1 MIAFALEPLRSF
13 KAAMA
18 ANTFAL
24 VRGGLLTAFFFLAK
38 ADFLTTRRVLALAIF
53 ECEFFHGA
61 QKVRLNGSRTCS
73 K

>member
-24 VRGGLLTAFFFLAK
+24 VRGGLLTALFFLAK

-53 ECEFFHGA
+53 E
-61 QKVRLNGSRTCS
+61 LS
-73 K
+73 